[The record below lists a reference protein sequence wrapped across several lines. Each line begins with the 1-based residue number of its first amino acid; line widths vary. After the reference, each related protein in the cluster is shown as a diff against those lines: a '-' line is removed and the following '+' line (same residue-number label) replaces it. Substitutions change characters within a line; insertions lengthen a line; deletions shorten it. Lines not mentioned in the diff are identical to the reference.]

1 MAGDN
6 EGWAGRNNIDGI
18 WRSTMPFVGQAEGK
32 RRLRTLSFC
41 DFKLRKFESKHRD
54 NATVSVCVG

>member
-32 RRLRTLSFC
+32 GVYGRYHSVLSNF
-41 DFKLRKFESKHRD
+41 
-54 NATVSVCVG
+54 AT